1 MSQRP
6 MSFFGSRSLNL
17 TLGLALSLMFSFSAC
32 QPLNT
37 TSTPQTVV
45 AGKTPPAIPR
55 FPSQGPVPS
64 ADPAAAELSK
74 RMPMGA
80 PSMADGK
87 ASESLAAGG
96 AVAPAAPMAGPAA
109 APALSTRPTSAT
121 GSGSAS
127 GATSDIASPGLIM
140 PEPFPMKPGPQPQ
153 AGLLT
158 AGEWNDLKNWDYWLG
173 LLKDTQWSGMPGLW
187 GIFNQKRI
195 QVTVTGPSGALAD
208 LPVQVYASGS
218 ETLLF
223 EGRTNVLGQAELF
236 PAIGS
241 STQSVSS
248 QATASQATPNQTS
261 LAAPSLSELEVRV
274 NLGQQTLKQT
284 TRLPESGFQTL
295 NFQAETALEPAVHA
309 DLMLVVDTTGSMGDE
324 LEYLKS
330 ELKNVAS
337 QISSQNRK
345 DLKLRLSANFYR
357 DLSDEYV
364 VRPFP
369 FSENPETVAKQLSE
383 QSAGGGGDFPEAVDA
398 ALQDAVDEHDWSATA
413 RARLL
418 FLVLDAPPH
427 QDPKNLSR
435 LRTSLM
441 RAAAKGI
448 RIIPVA
454 SSGIDKETEFLLRMM
469 AISSGGRYVFLTDDS
484 GIGNSHLKPTVGSF
498 TVEKLNAL
506 MVRVANEYI
515 SGQATAPVPAKANAQ

>member
-1 MSQRP
+1 MP
-6 MSFFGSRSLNL
+6 KFLPFAL
-17 TLGLALSLMFSFSAC
+17 LALSLNLSLNAC
-32 QPLNT
+32 QAPLVNSPNNNT
-37 TSTPQTVV
+37 NQTT
-45 AGKTPPAIPR
+45 GKTPPAIPK
-55 FPSQGPVPS
+55 FPSQGAVPS
-64 ADPAAAELSK
+64 ADPASADGAK
-74 RMPMGA
+74 RLPMGA
-80 PSMADGK
+80 PMADS
-87 ASESLAAGG
+87 ASAESSVGG
-96 AVAPAAPMAGPAA
+96 SASGALAPAAPAPAA
-109 APALSTRPTSAT
+109 APALSTSPTSTSGKSGVSSGST
-121 GSGSAS
+121 GSELAR
-127 GATSDIASPGLIM
+127 PGLVA

-158 AGEWNDLKNWDYWLG
+158 AGEWNDLKNWNFWQELMQDQ
-173 LLKDTQWSGMPGLW
+173 QWSGMPGIW
-187 GIFNQKRI
+187 GIYNQKRI
-195 QVTVTGPSGALAD
+195 QVTVTGPAGALAD

-218 ETLLF
+218 EKLVF
-223 EGRTNVLGQAELF
+223 EGRTNVLGQADLF
-236 PAIGS
+236 PTIGS
-241 STQSVSS
+241 STQVPPAQTQQDQQEQQDQQS
-248 QATASQATPNQTS
+248 QITLKEPTISNV
-261 LAAPSLSELEVRV
+261 EVRV
-274 NLGQQTLKQT
+274 NLGQETLKQE
-284 TRLPESGFQTL
+284 LSLSGNGLQTL
-295 NFQAETALEPAVHA
+295 NFKAETALDPAVNA

-345 DLKLRLSANFYR
+345 DLKLRLSTNFYK

-369 FSENPETVAKQLSE
+369 FSENPDTVAQQLSQ
-383 QSAGGGGDFPEAVDA
+383 QSANGGGDFPEAVDA
-398 ALQDAVDEHDWSATA
+398 ALQDAVDEHEWSATA

-427 QDPKNLSR
+427 QDPKNLAR

-454 SSGIDKETEFLLRMM
+454 SSGIDKETEFLLRML
-469 AISSGGRYVFLTDDS
+469 AISTGGRYVFLTDDS
-484 GIGNSHLKPTVGSF
+484 GIGGGHIKPTVGSF

-515 SGQATAPVPAKANAQ
+515 SGQASAPVSANSNNQQQ

>member
-1 MSQRP
+1 MP
-6 MSFFGSRSLNL
+6 KFLPFAL
-17 TLGLALSLMFSFSAC
+17 LALSLNVCLNAC
-32 QPLNT
+32 QAPLVNSPSNSPNQT
-37 TSTPQTVV
+37 T
-45 AGKTPPAIPR
+45 GKTPPAIPK
-55 FPSQGPVPS
+55 FPSQGAVPS
-64 ADPAAAELSK
+64 ADPAAADFAK
-74 RMPMGA
+74 RLPMGA
-80 PSMADGK
+80 PMADS
-87 ASESLAAGG
+87 ASAEGLAAGG
-96 AVAPAAPMAGPAA
+96 GSASGALAPAAPA
-109 APALSTRPTSAT
+109 APALSTSPTGKSGVSSGST
-121 GSGSAS
+121 GSELAK
-127 GATSDIASPGLIM
+127 PGLVA

-158 AGEWNDLKNWDYWLG
+158 AGEWNDLKNWNFWLE
-173 LLKDTQWSGMPGLW
+173 LMQDQQWSGMPGIW
-187 GIFNQKRI
+187 GIYNQKRI
-195 QVTVTGPSGALAD
+195 QVTVTGPAGALAD
-208 LPVQVYASGS
+208 LPVQVYAG
-218 ETLLF
+218 EKLVF
-223 EGRTNVLGQAELF
+223 EGRTNVLGQADLF
-236 PAIGS
+236 PTIGS
-241 STQSVSS
+241 SSQVPPFQTQQDQQNQNSQISVKE
-248 QATASQATPNQTS
+248 
-261 LAAPSLSELEVRV
+261 PSLSKVEVRV
-274 NLGQQTLKQT
+274 NLGQETLKQE
-284 TRLPESGFQTL
+284 LSLSGNGLQTL
-295 NFQAETALEPAVHA
+295 NFKAETALDPAVNA

-345 DLKLRLSANFYR
+345 DLKLRLSTNFYK

-369 FSENPETVAKQLSE
+369 FSENPDTVAQQLSQ
-383 QSAGGGGDFPEAVDA
+383 QSANGGGDFPEAVDA
-398 ALQDAVDEHDWSATA
+398 ALQDAVDEHEWSATA

-427 QDPKNLSR
+427 QDPKNLTR

-469 AISSGGRYVFLTDDS
+469 AISTGGRYVFLTDDS
-484 GIGNSHLKPTVGSF
+484 GIGSSHIKPTVGSF

-515 SGQATAPVPAKANAQ
+515 SGQASAPVPAKSNDQQQ

>member
-1 MSQRP
+1 MP
-6 MSFFGSRSLNL
+6 KFLPFAL
-17 TLGLALSLMFSFSAC
+17 LALSLNLSLNAC
-32 QPLNT
+32 QAPLVNSPNNNT
-37 TSTPQTVV
+37 NQTT
-45 AGKTPPAIPR
+45 GKTPPAIPK
-55 FPSQGPVPS
+55 FPSQGAVPS
-64 ADPAAAELSK
+64 ADPAAANLAK
-74 RMPMGA
+74 RLPMGA
-80 PSMADGK
+80 PMADS
-87 ASESLAAGG
+87 ASAESSAGG
-96 AVAPAAPMAGPAA
+96 GGSASGALAPAAPLAAAPA
-109 APALSTRPTSAT
+109 APALSTSPTSKSGVSSGST
-121 GSGSAS
+121 GSDLAR
-127 GATSDIASPGLIM
+127 PGLVA

-158 AGEWNDLKNWDYWLG
+158 AGEWNDLKNWNFWLE
-173 LLKDTQWSGMPGLW
+173 LMQDPQWSGMPGIW
-187 GIFNQKRI
+187 GLYNQKRI
-195 QVTVTGPSGALAD
+195 QVTVTGPAGALAD
-208 LPVQVYASGS
+208 LPVQVYAPGS
-218 ETLLF
+218 DKLLF
-223 EGRTNVLGQAELF
+223 EGRTNVLGQADLF

-241 STQSVSS
+241 SS
-248 QATASQATPNQTS
+248 QVPPVQMQQDQQDQQNQI
-261 LAAPSLSELEVRV
+261 LPKEPSLSNVEVRV
-274 NLGQQTLKQT
+274 NLGQETLKQEVS
-284 TRLPESGFQTL
+284 LSGNALQTL
-295 NFQAETALEPAVHA
+295 NFKAETALEPAVNA

-337 QISSQNRK
+337 QILSQNRK
-345 DLKLRLSANFYR
+345 DLKLRLSTNFYK

-369 FSENPETVAKQLSE
+369 FSENSDTVAQQLSQ
-383 QSAGGGGDFPEAVDA
+383 QSANGGGDFPEAVDA
-398 ALQDAVDEHDWSATA
+398 ALQDAVDEHEWSATA
-413 RARLL
+413 RTRLL

-427 QDPKNLSR
+427 QDPKNLTR

-484 GIGNSHLKPTVGSF
+484 GIGGGHIKPTVGSF

-515 SGQATAPVPAKANAQ
+515 SGQASAPVPANSNNQQQ

>member
-1 MSQRP
+1 MSKFLP
-6 MSFFGSRSLNL
+6 FAL
-17 TLGLALSLMFSFSAC
+17 LALSLNVCLNAC
-32 QPLNT
+32 QAPLVNSPNNSPNQT
-37 TSTPQTVV
+37 T
-45 AGKTPPAIPR
+45 GKTPPAIPK
-55 FPSQGPVPS
+55 FPSQGAVPS
-64 ADPAAAELSK
+64 ADPAAANLAK
-74 RMPMGA
+74 RLPMGA
-80 PSMADGK
+80 PMADS
-87 ASESLAAGG
+87 ASAESSAGG
-96 AVAPAAPMAGPAA
+96 GGSASGALAPAAPLAA
-109 APALSTRPTSAT
+109 APALSTSPTSK
-121 GSGSAS
+121 SGVSS
-127 GATSDIASPGLIM
+127 GRSDLARPGLVA

-158 AGEWNDLKNWDYWLG
+158 AGEWNDLKNWPFWLE
-173 LLKDTQWSGMPGLW
+173 LMQDQQWSGMPGIW
-187 GIFNQKRI
+187 GIYNQKRI
-195 QVTVTGPSGALAD
+195 QVTVTGPAGALAD

-218 ETLLF
+218 DKLLF
-223 EGRTNVLGQAELF
+223 EGRTNVLGQADLF

-241 STQSVSS
+241 SSQVQPFQTQQDQQSQISVKEP
-248 QATASQATPNQTS
+248 T
-261 LAAPSLSELEVRV
+261 LSKLEVRV
-274 NLGQQTLKQT
+274 NLGQETLKQE
-284 TRLPESGFQTL
+284 LSLSGNGLQTL
-295 NFQAETALEPAVHA
+295 NFKAETALDPAVNA

-345 DLKLRLSANFYR
+345 DLKLRLSTNFYK

-369 FSENPETVAKQLSE
+369 FSENPDTVAQQLSQ
-383 QSAGGGGDFPEAVDA
+383 QSANGGGDFPEAVDA
-398 ALQDAVDEHDWSATA
+398 ALQDAVDEHEWSATA

-427 QDPKNLSR
+427 QDPKNLTR
-435 LRTSLM
+435 LRTSLL

-469 AISSGGRYVFLTDDS
+469 AISTGGRYVFLTDDS
-484 GIGNSHLKPTVGSF
+484 GIGSGHIKPTVGSF

-515 SGQATAPVPAKANAQ
+515 SGQASAPVPAKTNDQQQ